1 MGTFRTIV
9 GGRSAGTSGSASFPR
24 GIELLLKKARA
35 DYWFRSLFL
44 KSPLAAAASL
54 DLELGE
60 TEAKVLASMPRSAL
74 EDAVEYTR
82 VAKNHLHLLR
92 TGQTAAVIAVALT
105 LMVAVPDVACGG
117 EMEQPYVIQDW
128 QNMVMER
135 MRAIQEALES
145 YKEAAGEYPSTLVWV
160 TAANPLDG
168 FIPRAYLY
176 DPWYQRF
183 HYEGVLRDGRVANY
197 RLESVGADLEEAG
210 DNVACPIDPD
220 EHSFVMPNP
229 ITITSPQNGDTI
241 PLAESGRT
249 VTIGAA
255 AAHSTDTVEVTWLLD
270 RVPIQTTLTNHE
282 LSIVTGIGS
291 HELTVQD
298 GAGNSA
304 VVVFEVTGAPSE

>member
-9 GGRSAGTSGSASFPR
+9 GGRSSGTSGSASFPR

-60 TEAKVLASMPRSAL
+60 TEAKILASMPRSAL

-82 VAKNHLHLLR
+82 IAKNHVQLLR

-128 QNMVMER
+128 QNMVAER
-135 MRAIQEALES
+135 MRAIQEALGS
-145 YKEAAGEYPSTLVWV
+145 YREAAGEYPSTLLWV

-183 HYEGVLRDGRVANY
+183 HYEGVLSDGRVVNY
-197 RLESVGADLEEAG
+197 RLESVGADLEDVG

-220 EHSFVMPNP
+220 EHSFVVPNP

-241 PLAESGRT
+241 KVTESDGS
-249 VTIGAA
+249 VTFGAA
-255 AAHSTDTVEVTWLLD
+255 AAHLTDTVQLTWLLD

-282 LSIVTGIGS
+282 ISIATGIGP
-291 HELTVQD
+291 HELAAQD
-298 GAGNSA
+298 GDGNSA
-304 VVVFEVTGAPSE
+304 VVVFEVIEALSE